1 MGCCLCC
8 NGLSG
13 LSLCLYS
20 GLSLSLY
27 SGLSLSLYNGLRL
40 SLYSGLSGLSSGSN
54 MWTPS
59 LTSGFSLLVGG
70 MELGWYNGRMR
81 MSLEVVCRRRE
92 R

>member
-27 SGLSLSLYNGLRL
+27 SGLS
-40 SLYSGLSGLSSGSN
+40 GLSSGSN
-54 MWTPS
+54 MWTLS

-70 MELGWYNGRMR
+70 MELSWYNGRMSMWLVSGMR